1 MTERAAWRSLELS
14 LLPPNKLLAHVCTF
28 GLELIENKA
37 SSSSM
42 CH

>member
-1 MTERAAWRSLELS
+1 MSFISEL
-14 LLPPNKLLAHVCTF
+14 LIGIHLAHVCTF

-37 SSSSM
+37 PSSSM